1 MKHTSWKTAAAVL
14 ASASLLFGMSA
25 CGRTDNAADGAGD
38 AAVTSIDSEPA
49 TGDLTVWAM
58 GNEGDLLGDFV
69 EGFKEENPDVN
80 ITVTAI
86 PWASAH
92 DKIQTAIA
100 AGTVPDV
107 IQMGT
112 TWMADFADAFA
123 PVPENFDLSDF
134 SAGPLEAG
142 QVNGEQLGVPWYVDS
157 HVLYYRTDIAEQA
170 GWDHA
175 PETLDEL
182 YQMAKDVKQVDGVEN
197 GIYISPSGADSW
209 QGTLWAFFSSG
220 VSLMDDEGNWTLDT
234 PQMHEATEY
243 IDSFFKDGITG
254 TNLDVTPGVS
264 ITQFVNG
271 ETPIMTGGPTT
282 ISQIADQGGDSD
294 SYATA
299 VIPKGESS
307 TSFVGGADFVVMDE
321 AANPDAGWK
330 FIQWMTAP
338 ETQIEWYKTA
348 TVLPSSQSAWE
359 DETLAGDDKLVAYGE
374 QLKSTQAPPAV
385 PTWAQVSAAGD
396 RIMEQIYKGQLSVD
410 EGLKNLQA
418 EAESIGTGE

>member
-1 MKHTSWKTAAAVL
+1 MKHTPWKTAVAAV
-14 ASASLLFGMSA
+14 AGTSLLLGLGA
-25 CGRTDNAADGAGD
+25 CGRSEDKAAGASEG
-38 AAVTSIDSEPA
+38 AVTSIDSEPA

-58 GNEGDLLGDFV
+58 GNEGDLLGDFA

-182 YQMAKDVKQVDGVEN
+182 KQMAADVKQVDGVEN

-282 ISQIADQGGDSD
+282 ISQIADQGGDPD

-330 FIQWMTAP
+330 FIQWMTKP
-338 ETQIEWYKTA
+338 ETQVEWYKTA

>member
-1 MKHTSWKTAAAVL
+1 MKHTPWKTAVAAVVGT
-14 ASASLLFGMSA
+14 SLLLGLGA
-25 CGRTDNAADGAGD
+25 CGRSEDKAAGASEG
-38 AAVTSIDSEPA
+38 AVTSIDSEPA

-182 YQMAKDVKQVDGVEN
+182 KQMAADVKQVDGVEN

-220 VSLMDDEGNWTLDT
+220 VSMMDDEGNWTLDT

-282 ISQIADQGGDSD
+282 ISQIADQGGDPD

-330 FIQWMTAP
+330 FIQWMTKP
-338 ETQIEWYKTA
+338 ETQVEWYKTA

-359 DETLAGDDKLVAYGE
+359 DETFAGDDKLMAYGE

>member
-1 MKHTSWKTAAAVL
+1 M
-14 ASASLLFGMSA
+14 
-25 CGRTDNAADGAGD
+25 
-38 AAVTSIDSEPA
+38 TSIDSEPA

-182 YQMAKDVKQVDGVEN
+182 KQRTA
-197 GIYISPSGADSW
+197 SPPRTTRGAS
-209 QGTLWAFFSSG
+209 TTPTMH
-220 VSLMDDEGNWTLDT
+220 SLACMTRCPTASTCSVTCTGRCWT
-234 PQMHEATEY
+234 
-243 IDSFFKDGITG
+243 
-254 TNLDVTPGVS
+254 
-264 ITQFVNG
+264 
-271 ETPIMTGGPTT
+271 TT
-282 ISQIADQGGDSD
+282 S
-294 SYATA
+294 
-299 VIPKGESS
+299 
-307 TSFVGGADFVVMDE
+307 
-321 AANPDAGWK
+321 
-330 FIQWMTAP
+330 
-338 ETQIEWYKTA
+338 
-348 TVLPSSQSAWE
+348 
-359 DETLAGDDKLVAYGE
+359 
-374 QLKSTQAPPAV
+374 
-385 PTWAQVSAAGD
+385 GD
-396 RIMEQIYKGQLSVD
+396 RSGPPS
-410 EGLKNLQA
+410 A
-418 EAESIGTGE
+418 SSAGTRTRSNGTPVPRWTGWATSHVPAY

>member
-1 MKHTSWKTAAAVL
+1 M
-14 ASASLLFGMSA
+14 
-25 CGRTDNAADGAGD
+25 
-38 AAVTSIDSEPA
+38 TSIDSEPA

-69 EGFKEENPDVN
+69 
-80 ITVTAI
+80 VTAI

-182 YQMAKDVKQVDGVEN
+182 KQMAADVKQVDGVEN
-197 GIYISPSGADSW
+197 GMYISPSGADSW
-209 QGTLWAFFSSG
+209 QGTLWAFFSFGAGHRRAAHMGGRRAYADDALAGLHDAMSDGIDVLGYLHWSLLDNYEWGSFRPTFGLIGWDKDTFERHPRPSLDWLGNVSRSG
-220 VSLMDDEGNWTLDT
+220 VLS
-234 PQMHEATEY
+234 H
-243 IDSFFKDGITG
+243 
-254 TNLDVTPGVS
+254 
-264 ITQFVNG
+264 
-271 ETPIMTGGPTT
+271 
-282 ISQIADQGGDSD
+282 
-294 SYATA
+294 
-299 VIPKGESS
+299 
-307 TSFVGGADFVVMDE
+307 
-321 AANPDAGWK
+321 
-330 FIQWMTAP
+330 
-338 ETQIEWYKTA
+338 
-348 TVLPSSQSAWE
+348 PS
-359 DETLAGDDKLVAYGE
+359 
-374 QLKSTQAPPAV
+374 
-385 PTWAQVSAAGD
+385 
-396 RIMEQIYKGQLSVD
+396 R
-410 EGLKNLQA
+410 
-418 EAESIGTGE
+418 

>member
-1 MKHTSWKTAAAVL
+1 
-14 ASASLLFGMSA
+14 
-25 CGRTDNAADGAGD
+25 
-38 AAVTSIDSEPA
+38 
-49 TGDLTVWAM
+49 M

-112 TWMADFADAFA
+112 TWMADFADTFA

-182 YQMAKDVKQVDGVEN
+182 KQMAADVKQVGRR
-197 GIYISPSGADSW
+197 
-209 QGTLWAFFSSG
+209 
-220 VSLMDDEGNWTLDT
+220 
-234 PQMHEATEY
+234 
-243 IDSFFKDGITG
+243 
-254 TNLDVTPGVS
+254 
-264 ITQFVNG
+264 G
-271 ETPIMTGGPTT
+271 ERH
-282 ISQIADQGGDSD
+282 
-294 SYATA
+294 
-299 VIPKGESS
+299 VH
-307 TSFVGGADFVVMDE
+307 
-321 AANPDAGWK
+321 
-330 FIQWMTAP
+330 
-338 ETQIEWYKTA
+338 
-348 TVLPSSQSAWE
+348 LPVRRRL
-359 DETLAGDDKLVAYGE
+359 LAGNPVGVLLVRR
-374 QLKSTQAPPAV
+374 
-385 PTWAQVSAAGD
+385 WASPCGTHGRSAGI
-396 RIMEQIYKGQLSVD
+396 RRS
-410 EGLKNLQA
+410 
-418 EAESIGTGE
+418 S

>member
-1 MKHTSWKTAAAVL
+1 MKHTPWKTAVAAV
-14 ASASLLFGMSA
+14 AGTSLLLGLGA
-25 CGRTDNAADGAGD
+25 CGRSEDKAAGASEG
-38 AAVTSIDSEPA
+38 AVTSIDSEPA

-175 PETLDEL
+175 PETLNEL
-182 YQMAKDVKQVDGVEN
+182 KQMAADVKQVDGVEN

-282 ISQIADQGGDSD
+282 ISQIADQGGDPD

-330 FIQWMTAP
+330 FIQWMTKP
-338 ETQIEWYKTA
+338 ETQVEWHKTA

-359 DETLAGDDKLVAYGE
+359 DETLAGNDKMVAYGE

-396 RIMEQIYKGQLSVD
+396 RIIEQIYKGRLSVD

>member
-1 MKHTSWKTAAAVL
+1 MKHTPWKTAVAAV
-14 ASASLLFGMSA
+14 AGTSLLLGLGA
-25 CGRTDNAADGAGD
+25 CGRSEGASTG
-38 AAVTSIDSEPA
+38 ASAGAVTSIDSEPA

-69 EGFKEENPDVN
+69 DGFKEENPDVN

-92 DKIQTAIA
+92 DKVQTAIA

-134 SAGPLEAG
+134 SDGPLEAG
-142 QVNGEQLGVPWYVDS
+142 QVNGQQLGVPWYVDS

-182 YQMAKDVKQVDGVEN
+182 RQMAEDVKQVDGVEN
-197 GIYISPSGADSW
+197 GMYISPSGADSW

-234 PQMHEATEY
+234 PEMHEATEY
-243 IDSFFKDGITG
+243 IDGFFKNGIIG

-264 ITQFVNG
+264 ISDRRSGRRPRYVRHRRHPEGREFHLLRRRRRLRGDGRGRQ
-271 ETPIMTGGPTT
+271 PGGRLEVHPVDDPAGD
-282 ISQIADQGGDSD
+282 ADRMVQDRHC
-294 SYATA
+294 AA
-299 VIPKGESS
+299 VIA
-307 TSFVGGADFVVMDE
+307 VGLGGRGPRRRREAGRLRRAAQEHAGPAGRAD
-321 AANPDAGWK
+321 
-330 FIQWMTAP
+330 
-338 ETQIEWYKTA
+338 
-348 TVLPSSQSAWE
+348 L
-359 DETLAGDDKLVAYGE
+359 
-374 QLKSTQAPPAV
+374 
-385 PTWAQVSAAGD
+385 
-396 RIMEQIYKGQLSVD
+396 
-410 EGLKNLQA
+410 
-418 EAESIGTGE
+418 GTGVRRGRSHHGTDLQGTAHGR

>member
-1 MKHTSWKTAAAVL
+1 MKHTPWKTAVAAV
-14 ASASLLFGMSA
+14 AGTSLLFGLGA
-25 CGRTDNAADGAGD
+25 CGRSEDKPAGASEG
-38 AAVTSIDSEPA
+38 AVTSIDSEPA

-69 EGFKEENPDVN
+69 DGFKEENPDVN

-157 HVLYYRTDIAEQA
+157 HVLYYRTDIAAQA

-182 YQMAKDVKQVDGVEN
+182 KQMAADVKQVDGVEN
-197 GIYISPSGADSW
+197 GMYISPSGADSW

-234 PQMHEATEY
+234 PEMHEATEY
-243 IDSFFKDGITG
+243 IDGFFKNGIIG

-264 ITQFVNG
+264 ITQFING
-271 ETPIMTGGPTT
+271 QTPIMTGGPTT
-282 ISQIADQGGDSD
+282 ISQIADQGGDPD

-299 VIPKGESS
+299 VIPKGVSS

-321 AANPDAGWK
+321 AANPEAGWK
-330 FIQWMTAP
+330 FIQWMTEP
-338 ETQIEWYKTA
+338 ETQAEWYKTA

-359 DETLAGDDKLVAYGE
+359 DETLAGDEKLAAYGE

-396 RIMEQIYKGQLSVD
+396 RIMEQIYKGQLTVD

>member
-1 MKHTSWKTAAAVL
+1 MKHTPWKTAVAAV
-14 ASASLLFGMSA
+14 AGTSLLLGLGA
-25 CGRTDNAADGAGD
+25 CGRSEDKAAGASEG
-38 AAVTSIDSEPA
+38 AVTSIDSEPA

-142 QVNGEQLGVPWYVDS
+142 QVNGEQLGVPWYVDT

-182 YQMAKDVKQVDGVEN
+182 KQMAADVKQVDGVEN

-271 ETPIMTGGPTT
+271 ETPIMTGGPTA
-282 ISQIADQGGDSD
+282 ISQIADQGGDPD

-330 FIQWMTAP
+330 FIQWMTKP
-338 ETQIEWYKTA
+338 ETQVEWYKTA

-359 DETLAGDDKLVAYGE
+359 NETFAGDDKLMAYGE

-396 RIMEQIYKGQLSVD
+396 RIMEQIYKGRLSVD

>member
-1 MKHTSWKTAAAVL
+1 MKHTPWKTAVAAV
-14 ASASLLFGMSA
+14 AGTSLLLGLGA
-25 CGRTDNAADGAGD
+25 CGRSEDKAAGASEG
-38 AAVTSIDSEPA
+38 AVTSIDSEPA

-142 QVNGEQLGVPWYVDS
+142 QVNGEQLGVPWYVDT

-175 PETLDEL
+175 PETLNEL
-182 YQMAKDVKQVDGVEN
+182 KQMAADVKQVDGVEN

-282 ISQIADQGGDSD
+282 ISQIADQGGDPD

-330 FIQWMTAP
+330 FIQWMTKP
-338 ETQIEWYKTA
+338 ETQVEWYKTA

-359 DETLAGDDKLVAYGE
+359 NETFAGDDKLMAYGE

>member
-1 MKHTSWKTAAAVL
+1 MKHTPWKTVVAAV
-14 ASASLLFGMSA
+14 AGTSLLLGLGA
-25 CGRTDNAADGAGD
+25 CGRSEDKPAGASEG
-38 AAVTSIDSEPA
+38 AVTSIDSEPA

-69 EGFKEENPDVN
+69 DGFKEENPDVN

-142 QVNGEQLGVPWYVDS
+142 QVDGEQLGVPWYVDS

-182 YQMAKDVKQVDGVEN
+182 KQMAEDVKQVDGVEN
-197 GIYISPSGADSW
+197 GMYISPSGADSW

-234 PQMHEATEY
+234 PETHEATEY
-243 IDSFFKDGITG
+243 IDGFFKDGITG

-264 ITQFVNG
+264 ITQFING
-271 ETPIMTGGPTT
+271 QTPIMTGGPTT
-282 ISQIADQGGDSD
+282 ISQIADQGGDPD
-294 SYATA
+294 TYATA
-299 VIPKGESS
+299 VIPKGVSS

-330 FIQWMTAP
+330 FIQWMTEP
-338 ETQIEWYKTA
+338 ETQVEWYKTA

-359 DETLAGDDKLVAYGE
+359 DEVLAGDEKLAAYGE

-396 RIMEQIYKGQLSVD
+396 RIMEQIYKGQLTVD

>member
-25 CGRTDNAADGAGD
+25 CGRTDNATDGAGD

-112 TWMADFADAFA
+112 TWMADFADTFA

-182 YQMAKDVKQVDGVEN
+182 KQMAADVKQVDGVEN
-197 GIYISPSGADSW
+197 GMYISPSGADSW

-220 VSLMDDEGNWTLDT
+220 VRHRRAAHVGGRRAYADLRDRERHRHRERRAAHRLHLRCARLPARRDGRRHRRARLPALVAAGQLRVGIVPSHLRPHRLGQGHVRTSPPSLAGVAGQRLTLRR
-234 PQMHEATEY
+234 A
-243 IDSFFKDGITG
+243 
-254 TNLDVTPGVS
+254 
-264 ITQFVNG
+264 
-271 ETPIMTGGPTT
+271 
-282 ISQIADQGGDSD
+282 
-294 SYATA
+294 
-299 VIPKGESS
+299 ESS
-307 TSFVGGADFVVMDE
+307 LALAVARAGYPGEGRPSRALPVFIFVTVVSRPSVCGGL
-321 AANPDAGWK
+321 AAG
-330 FIQWMTAP
+330 
-338 ETQIEWYKTA
+338 
-348 TVLPSSQSAWE
+348 
-359 DETLAGDDKLVAYGE
+359 
-374 QLKSTQAPPAV
+374 
-385 PTWAQVSAAGD
+385 AGD
-396 RIMEQIYKGQLSVD
+396 RVQADARGHRGVERFDHVGDRDAGHGIA
-410 EGLKNLQA
+410 GLAHQTADALA
-418 EAESIGTGE
+418 F

>member
-1 MKHTSWKTAAAVL
+1 MKHTPWKTAVAAV
-14 ASASLLFGMSA
+14 AGTSLLLGLGA
-25 CGRTDNAADGAGD
+25 CGRSEDKAAGASEG
-38 AAVTSIDSEPA
+38 AVTSIDSKPA

-69 EGFKEENPDVN
+69 KGFKEENPDVN

-134 SAGPLEAG
+134 SAGPLKAG
-142 QVNGEQLGVPWYVDS
+142 QVNGEQLGVPWYVDT
-157 HVLYYRTDIAEQA
+157 HVLYYRTDIAKQA

-175 PETLDEL
+175 PKTLDEL
-182 YQMAKDVKQVDGVEN
+182 KQMAADVKQVDGVKN

-243 IDSFFKDGITG
+243 IDSFFKDGITS

-271 ETPIMTGGPTT
+271 ETPIMTGGPTD
-282 ISQIADQGGDSD
+282 ISQIADQGGDPD

-307 TSFVGGADFVVMDE
+307 TSFVGGADFVVMNK

-330 FIQWMTAP
+330 FIQWMTKP
-338 ETQIEWYKTA
+338 ETQVKWYKTA
-348 TVLPSSQSAWE
+348 TVLPSSQSAWK
-359 DETLAGDDKLVAYGE
+359 DETLAGDDKLAAFGE

-418 EAESIGTGE
+418 EAESIGTGK

>member
-1 MKHTSWKTAAAVL
+1 
-14 ASASLLFGMSA
+14 
-25 CGRTDNAADGAGD
+25 
-38 AAVTSIDSEPA
+38 
-49 TGDLTVWAM
+49 M

-69 EGFKEENPDVN
+69 DGFKEENPDVN

-142 QVNGEQLGVPWYVDS
+142 QVDGEQLGVPWYVDS

-170 GWDHA
+170 GW
-175 PETLDEL
+175 
-182 YQMAKDVKQVDGVEN
+182 
-197 GIYISPSGADSW
+197 
-209 QGTLWAFFSSG
+209 
-220 VSLMDDEGNWTLDT
+220 
-234 PQMHEATEY
+234 
-243 IDSFFKDGITG
+243 
-254 TNLDVTPGVS
+254 
-264 ITQFVNG
+264 
-271 ETPIMTGGPTT
+271 
-282 ISQIADQGGDSD
+282 
-294 SYATA
+294 
-299 VIPKGESS
+299 
-307 TSFVGGADFVVMDE
+307 
-321 AANPDAGWK
+321 K
-330 FIQWMTAP
+330 FIQWMTEP

-359 DETLAGDDKLVAYGE
+359 DEVLAGDEKLAAYGE

-385 PTWAQVSAAGD
+385 PTWAQVSAAQTD
-396 RIMEQIYKGQLSVD
+396 DMYTLPVALSLYSTGQNATNYSVLLA
-410 EGLKNLQA
+410 GAVLIITPILLLFVFLQRYFIQGVA
-418 EAESIGTGE
+418 MTGIK

>member
-1 MKHTSWKTAAAVL
+1 MKHTPWKTAVAAV
-14 ASASLLFGMSA
+14 AGTSLLLGLGA
-25 CGRTDNAADGAGD
+25 CGRSEDKAAGASEG
-38 AAVTSIDSEPA
+38 AVTSIDSEPA

-142 QVNGEQLGVPWYVDS
+142 QVNGEQLGVPWYVDT

-182 YQMAKDVKQVDGVEN
+182 KQMAADVKQVDGVEN

-271 ETPIMTGGPTT
+271 ETPIMTGGPTA
-282 ISQIADQGGDSD
+282 ISQIADQGGDPD

-330 FIQWMTAP
+330 FIQWMTKP
-338 ETQIEWYKTA
+338 ETQVEWYKTA

-359 DETLAGDDKLVAYGE
+359 DETLAGNDKMVAYGE

-396 RIMEQIYKGQLSVD
+396 RIMEQIYKGRLSVD

>member
-1 MKHTSWKTAAAVL
+1 MKHTPWKTAVAVV
-14 ASASLLFGMSA
+14 AGTSLLLGLGA
-25 CGRTDNAADGAGD
+25 CGRSEGASTG
-38 AAVTSIDSEPA
+38 ASAGAVTSIDSEPA

-69 EGFKEENPDVN
+69 DGFKEENPDVN

-142 QVNGEQLGVPWYVDS
+142 QVDGEQLGVPWYVDS
-157 HVLYYRTDIAEQA
+157 HVLYYRTDIAAQ
-170 GWDHA
+170 
-175 PETLDEL
+175 
-182 YQMAKDVKQVDGVEN
+182 
-197 GIYISPSGADSW
+197 
-209 QGTLWAFFSSG
+209 
-220 VSLMDDEGNWTLDT
+220 
-234 PQMHEATEY
+234 
-243 IDSFFKDGITG
+243 
-254 TNLDVTPGVS
+254 
-264 ITQFVNG
+264 
-271 ETPIMTGGPTT
+271 
-282 ISQIADQGGDSD
+282 
-294 SYATA
+294 
-299 VIPKGESS
+299 
-307 TSFVGGADFVVMDE
+307 
-321 AANPDAGWK
+321 AGWK
-330 FIQWMTAP
+330 FIQWMTEP

-359 DETLAGDDKLVAYGE
+359 DEVLAGDEKLAAYGK
-374 QLKSTQAPPAV
+374 QLESTQAPPAV

-396 RIMEQIYKGQLSVD
+396 RIMEQIYKGQLTVD

>member
-282 ISQIADQGGDSD
+282 ISQIADQGGDPD

>member
-1 MKHTSWKTAAAVL
+1 MKHTPWKTAVAAV
-14 ASASLLFGMSA
+14 AGTSLLLGLGA
-25 CGRTDNAADGAGD
+25 CGRSEDKAAGASEG
-38 AAVTSIDSEPA
+38 AVTSIDSEPA

-182 YQMAKDVKQVDGVEN
+182 KQMAADVKQVDGVEN

-282 ISQIADQGGDSD
+282 ISQIADQGGDPD

-330 FIQWMTAP
+330 FIQWMTKP
-338 ETQIEWYKTA
+338 ETQVEWYKTA

-359 DETLAGDDKLVAYGE
+359 NETFAGDDKLMAYGE

>member
-182 YQMAKDVKQVDGVEN
+182 SQMAKDVKQVDGVEN

-282 ISQIADQGGDSD
+282 ISQIADQGGDPD

-330 FIQWMTAP
+330 FIQWMTKP
-338 ETQIEWYKTA
+338 ETQVEWYKTA

-418 EAESIGTGE
+418 EAESIGIGE

>member
-1 MKHTSWKTAAAVL
+1 MKHTPWKTAVAAV
-14 ASASLLFGMSA
+14 AGTSLLLGLGA
-25 CGRTDNAADGAGD
+25 CGRSEDKAAGASEG
-38 AAVTSIDSEPA
+38 AVTSIDSEPA

-182 YQMAKDVKQVDGVEN
+182 KQMAADVKQVDGVEN

-282 ISQIADQGGDSD
+282 ISQIADQGGDPD

-330 FIQWMTAP
+330 FIQWMTKP
-338 ETQIEWYKTA
+338 ETQVEWYKTA

-359 DETLAGDDKLVAYGE
+359 DETFAGDDKLMAYGE

>member
-1 MKHTSWKTAAAVL
+1 MKHTPWKTAVAAV
-14 ASASLLFGMSA
+14 AGTSLLLGLGA
-25 CGRTDNAADGAGD
+25 CGRSEDKAAGASEG
-38 AAVTSIDSEPA
+38 AVTSIDSEPA

-142 QVNGEQLGVPWYVDS
+142 QVNGEQLGVPWYVDC

-182 YQMAKDVKQVDGVEN
+182 KQMAADVKQVDGVEN

-282 ISQIADQGGDSD
+282 ISQIADQGGDPD

-330 FIQWMTAP
+330 FIQWMTKP
-338 ETQIEWYKTA
+338 ETQVEWYKTA

-359 DETLAGDDKLVAYGE
+359 DETLAGNDKMVAYGE

-396 RIMEQIYKGQLSVD
+396 RIMEQIYKGRLSVD

>member
-182 YQMAKDVKQVDGVEN
+182 KQMAADVKQVDGVEN

-282 ISQIADQGGDSD
+282 ISQIADQGGDPD

-330 FIQWMTAP
+330 FIQWMTKP
-338 ETQIEWYKTA
+338 ETQVEWYKTA

>member
-1 MKHTSWKTAAAVL
+1 MKHTPWKTAVAAV
-14 ASASLLFGMSA
+14 AGTSLLLGLGA
-25 CGRTDNAADGAGD
+25 CGRSEDKAAGASEG
-38 AAVTSIDSEPA
+38 AVTSIDSKPA

-134 SAGPLEAG
+134 STGPLEAG

-157 HVLYYRTDIAEQA
+157 HVLYYRTDIAKQA

-175 PETLDEL
+175 PKTLDEL
-182 YQMAKDVKQVDGVEN
+182 KQMAADVKQVDGVKN

-282 ISQIADQGGDSD
+282 ISQIADQGGDPD

-330 FIQWMTAP
+330 FIQWMTKP
-338 ETQIEWYKTA
+338 ETQVEWYKTA

-410 EGLKNLQA
+410 EGLKKLQA

>member
-1 MKHTSWKTAAAVL
+1 MKHTPWKTAVAAV
-14 ASASLLFGMSA
+14 AGTSLLLGLGA
-25 CGRTDNAADGAGD
+25 CGRSEDKAAGASEG
-38 AAVTSIDSEPA
+38 AVTSIDSEPA

-182 YQMAKDVKQVDGVEN
+182 KQMAADVKQVDGVEN

-282 ISQIADQGGDSD
+282 ISQIADQGGDPD

-330 FIQWMTAP
+330 FIQWMTKP
-338 ETQIEWYKTA
+338 ETQVEWYKTA

-359 DETLAGDDKLVAYGE
+359 DETFAGDDKLMAYGE

-418 EAESIGTGE
+418 EAESIGPGE

>member
-1 MKHTSWKTAAAVL
+1 M
-14 ASASLLFGMSA
+14 
-25 CGRTDNAADGAGD
+25 
-38 AAVTSIDSEPA
+38 TSIDSEPA

-182 YQMAKDVKQVDGVEN
+182 KQMAADVKQVDGVEN
-197 GIYISPSGADSW
+197 GMYISPSGADSW
-209 QGTLWAFFSSG
+209 QGTLWAFFSFG
-220 VSLMDDEGNWTLDT
+220 VR
-234 PQMHEATEY
+234 HRRA
-243 IDSFFKDGITG
+243 
-254 TNLDVTPGVS
+254 
-264 ITQFVNG
+264 
-271 ETPIMTGGPTT
+271 
-282 ISQIADQGGDSD
+282 AH
-294 SYATA
+294 
-299 VIPKGESS
+299 
-307 TSFVGGADFVVMDE
+307 VGGRRAHAGFRDRE
-321 AANPDAGWK
+321 RHRHRERRAAHRLHLRC
-330 FIQWMTAP
+330 TR
-338 ETQIEWYKTA
+338 
-348 TVLPSSQSAWE
+348 
-359 DETLAGDDKLVAYGE
+359 
-374 QLKSTQAPPAV
+374 
-385 PTWAQVSAAGD
+385 WAA
-396 RIMEQIYKGQLSVD
+396 
-410 EGLKNLQA
+410 
-418 EAESIGTGE
+418 

>member
-1 MKHTSWKTAAAVL
+1 M
-14 ASASLLFGMSA
+14 
-25 CGRTDNAADGAGD
+25 
-38 AAVTSIDSEPA
+38 TSIDSEPA

-182 YQMAKDVKQVDGVEN
+182 KQMAADVKQVDGVEN
-197 GIYISPSGADSW
+197 GMYISPSGENGIATANDARRIDYTYDALAGLHDAMSDGIDVLGYLHW
-209 QGTLWAFFSSG
+209 SLLDNYEWGSFRPTFGLIGWDKDTFERHPRPSLDWLGNVSRSG
-220 VSLMDDEGNWTLDT
+220 VLS
-234 PQMHEATEY
+234 H
-243 IDSFFKDGITG
+243 
-254 TNLDVTPGVS
+254 
-264 ITQFVNG
+264 
-271 ETPIMTGGPTT
+271 
-282 ISQIADQGGDSD
+282 
-294 SYATA
+294 
-299 VIPKGESS
+299 
-307 TSFVGGADFVVMDE
+307 
-321 AANPDAGWK
+321 
-330 FIQWMTAP
+330 
-338 ETQIEWYKTA
+338 
-348 TVLPSSQSAWE
+348 PS
-359 DETLAGDDKLVAYGE
+359 
-374 QLKSTQAPPAV
+374 
-385 PTWAQVSAAGD
+385 
-396 RIMEQIYKGQLSVD
+396 R
-410 EGLKNLQA
+410 
-418 EAESIGTGE
+418 

>member
-330 FIQWMTAP
+330 FIQWMTEP

>member
-1 MKHTSWKTAAAVL
+1 MKHTPWKTAVAAVVGT
-14 ASASLLFGMSA
+14 SLLLGLGA
-25 CGRTDNAADGAGD
+25 CGRSEDKAAGASEG
-38 AAVTSIDSEPA
+38 AVTSIDSEPA

-182 YQMAKDVKQVDGVEN
+182 KQMAADVKQVDGVEN

-282 ISQIADQGGDSD
+282 ISQIADQGGDPD

-330 FIQWMTAP
+330 FIQWMTKP
-338 ETQIEWYKTA
+338 ETQVEWYKTA

-359 DETLAGDDKLVAYGE
+359 DETFAGDDKLMAYGE

>member
-282 ISQIADQGGDSD
+282 ISQIADQGGDPD

-330 FIQWMTAP
+330 FIQWMTKP
-338 ETQIEWYKTA
+338 ETQVEWYKTA

-418 EAESIGTGE
+418 EAESIGIGE

>member
-1 MKHTSWKTAAAVL
+1 MKHTPWKTAVAAV
-14 ASASLLFGMSA
+14 AGTSLLLGLGA
-25 CGRTDNAADGAGD
+25 CGRSEDKAAGASEG
-38 AAVTSIDSEPA
+38 AVTSIDSEPA

-182 YQMAKDVKQVDGVEN
+182 KQMAADVKQVDGVEN

-282 ISQIADQGGDSD
+282 ISQIADQGGDPD

-330 FIQWMTAP
+330 FIQWMTEP
-338 ETQIEWYKTA
+338 ETQVEWYKTA

-359 DETLAGDDKLVAYGE
+359 DEVLAGDEKLVAYGE

>member
-1 MKHTSWKTAAAVL
+1 MKHTPWKTAVAAV
-14 ASASLLFGMSA
+14 AGTSLLLGLGA
-25 CGRTDNAADGAGD
+25 CGRSEDKPAGASEG
-38 AAVTSIDSEPA
+38 AVTSIDSEPA

-69 EGFKEENPDVN
+69 DGFKEENPDVN

-142 QVNGEQLGVPWYVDS
+142 QVDGEQLGVPWYVDS
-157 HVLYYRTDIAEQA
+157 HVLYYRTDIAAQA

-182 YQMAKDVKQVDGVEN
+182 RQMAEDVKQVDGVEN
-197 GIYISPSGADSW
+197 GMYISPSGADSW

-282 ISQIADQGGDSD
+282 ISQIADQGGDPD

-330 FIQWMTAP
+330 FIQWMTKP
-338 ETQIEWYKTA
+338 ETQVEWYKTA